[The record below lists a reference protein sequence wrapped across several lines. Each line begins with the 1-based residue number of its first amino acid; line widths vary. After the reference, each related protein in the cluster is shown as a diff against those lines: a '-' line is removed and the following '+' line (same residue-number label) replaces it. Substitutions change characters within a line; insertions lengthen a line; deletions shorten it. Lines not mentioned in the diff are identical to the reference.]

1 MNGIKINYEN
11 GKISVSS
18 EFDKRYDPVI
28 LTPEE
33 EIAVSIACECLSCI
47 NCNIHL
53 ERRTDKYLSIIA
65 NDVHDFCRIKIGKKS
80 SWFSVFMPKIKK
92 YFIDDQRLSGV
103 KNKEQFHWK
112 INLNSPDELM
122 QYTDIIQQSCQ
133 SVL

>member
-33 EIAVSIACECLSCI
+33 EIAVSIVCECLSCI

-65 NDVHDFCRIKIGKKS
+65 NESIC
-80 SWFSVFMPKIKK
+80 
-92 YFIDDQRLSGV
+92 
-103 KNKEQFHWK
+103 
-112 INLNSPDELM
+112 
-122 QYTDIIQQSCQ
+122 
-133 SVL
+133 